1 MSGGPFPSSQRRLS
15 PFRSPPPT
23 IQQQHMKCT
32 PWEPEPNSS
41 RWKCIEPES
50 SKFKT
55 ITAAGLL
62 LFQFPFWVLPPIVP
76 LHRRFLS
83 LRMDVPH
90 PPKTAELNWS
100 NQFLEVSY
108 WQYLGLSLQLLYLLR
123 QFSQFH
129 LEWASLCMPV
139 VTFSCQSWHL
149 QESCSKTMM
158 LLQSVSDALTA
169 SLIFHIFAA
178 WRQHSN
184 PDWFCNA
191 TLSICWRTACQLT
204 APAATRRSSRTHANP
219 ISWQKVGHWKKRKTQ
234 HPFHTPATK
243 NIGLENWCE
252 MLPRCH
258 AKQLQEHLLSPG
270 LTAQCSDRLW
280 GSYSLWR
287 ELPNLRAEYPHLI
300 QKRRI
305 KWLHGWGHGALL
317 RGFVPVHH
325 AAIARRLPTREVAK
339 CQGRQMSGL
348 GKSTGGA
355 DALTH
360 VQGLAGSPSST
371 RISAATDGRCWSPG
385 SAATVPTKTK
395 SSQNRGSP
403 PTPSTSQPR
412 GSLSKQSDLLK
423 YHMAGK
429 HDQRLPFFGPSWP
442 HPHTHTGLTWQ
453 CLAWPWLS
461 QYLL

>member
-129 LEWASLCMPV
+129 LEWASLCVPV

-287 ELPNLRAEYPHLI
+287 ELPKSTRRISTPDPEKKNKMITWMRSRCSLKGLRASSPRRHRAATSDPRGCQMSGSSNVWTWKKHRRCRRPDPRARPCRISFKYPHLSCNRRTMLKPGKCCDSTNKN
-300 QKRRI
+300 QKQSEPWISSNSKYFTATRKPFKAKRSPKI
-305 KWLHGWGHGALL
+305 PHGWKTWPA
-317 RGFVPVHH
+317 P
-325 AAIARRLPTREVAK
+325 AIFWSV
-339 CQGRQMSGL
+339 
-348 GKSTGGA
+348 
-355 DALTH
+355 LT
-360 VQGLAGSPSST
+360 
-371 RISAATDGRCWSPG
+371 
-385 SAATVPTKTK
+385 
-395 SSQNRGSP
+395 P
-403 PTPSTSQPR
+403 PT
-412 GSLSKQSDLLK
+412 
-423 YHMAGK
+423 
-429 HDQRLPFFGPSWP
+429 
-442 HPHTHTGLTWQ
+442 HTHRFD
-453 CLAWPWLS
+453 LAMFS
-461 QYLL
+461 MAMT